1 MTKLVMGVG
10 INDGKYPMKA
20 LGEDLREYKLWQNLL
35 ARCCSPKTQQ
45 RQPTYFGCSVSENFK
60 NYSYFYEWCQNQ
72 VGFGQKGF
80 QLDKD
85 LILRGNRLYSE
96 DRCLF
101 LPQELNKLIASR
113 TAIKGQP
120 TMGVSAHQGKFVA
133 RCRREPAPYYLGIFG
148 TIEEAF
154 SAYKQAKEA
163 FIKAQA
169 EKWKDQIDIRAYEAL
184 MRYEVLPT
192 D

>member
-35 ARCCSPKTQQ
+35 ARCCSPKTQSK
-45 RQPTYFGCSVSENFK
+45 QPTYIGCTVSENFK
-60 NYSYFYEWCQNQ
+60 HYSYFYEWCQNQ
-72 VGFGQKGF
+72 IGFSQKGF

-85 LILRGNRLYSE
+85 LILRGNRIYSE

-133 RCRREPAPYYLGIFG
+133 RCRREPAPYYLGIFA
-148 TIEEAF
+148 TSEEA
-154 SAYKQAKEA
+154 SLIYKQAKETY
-163 FIKAQA
+163 IKSQA
-169 EKWKDQIDIRAYEAL
+169 EKWKALIDPRAYAAL
-184 MRYEVLPT
+184 IAYEVLAT